1 MSICAIIPVLDT
13 PVPGFDD
20 ELVELIGVYD
30 TSTAHLCNGSF
41 KSYVFECS
49 DDTVL
54 NPDDLAAEF
63 NLSDLLVVTTD
74 CKSFVDV
81 ISVTGE
87 HDGFYT
93 HSISNVASVYGIK
106 FDSIDEEVENDDI
119 DDEWDENWDDDDNEY
134 ID

>member
-1 MSICAIIPVLDT
+1 MSICAIIPVLET
-13 PVPGFDD
+13 QVPGFDD

-41 KSYVFECS
+41 KSYVFECP
-49 DDTVL
+49 DHTVI

-63 NLSDLLVVTTD
+63 NLTDLLVVTTD
-74 CKSFVDV
+74 CKTFVDV

-106 FDSIDEEVENDDI
+106 FDSTDVEEDEEDT
-119 DDEWDENWDDDDNEY
+119 DDEWDDSWDEDADEY
-134 ID
+134 QD